1 MSIEEVLRHKFGH
14 SHFRLG
20 QREVIETI
28 LQGEHVVTV
37 LPTGTG
43 KSLCYQ
49 LPAYVQERPVLVV
62 SPLLSLMEDQV
73 QQLKASG
80 EKRVIALNSFLS
92 RNDKQQALQRLGA
105 YRFIYV
111 SPEILQNPFII
122 EALKKA
128 NIGLF
133 VVDEAHCISQWGHD
147 FRLDYLHLG
156 DVWVSLGKPTC
167 LALTATA
174 TEDVIEDI
182 ITQLKLTNVHKLIYS
197 VDRPNIALQIQKADD
212 IPHKKELLLEYVKT
226 LKTPGIVYC
235 SSRLWTE
242 ALALFLK
249 ENGIGN
255 VAYYHG
261 GMEPDQ
267 RMLIQHQFVQNQLDV
282 ICCTSAFGMGINKA
296 NIRFVIHFHLPTQME
311 AYLQEIGRAGRD
323 GNNSL
328 AVLLYNETDDELA
341 YSLMDMELPHP
352 DVIKAALMYIKFF
365 KDKHPQMMELSSMEQ
380 YLLQAVRIDEI
391 HWRFI
396 RYHLEKNGV
405 INGLAVNADFDVDQL
420 YRIITHVALD
430 RVKRKQG
437 KFQAIKQVVG
447 QSGCRRER
455 ILSYFNQEM
464 EGRPANCCDQCGID
478 LFHYQKT
485 KNEKNQQRWEFKGW
499 KEELASLLRQS
510 E

>member
-1 MSIEEVLRHKFGH
+1 MSIEEVLRRKFGH

-28 LQGEHVVTV
+28 LREEHVVTV

-92 RNDKQQALQRLGA
+92 RNDKQQALQQLGSF
-105 YRFIYV
+105 RFIYV

-182 ITQLKLTNVHKLIYS
+182 ITQLKLPNVHKLIYS
-197 VDRPNIALQIQKADD
+197 VDRPNIALQIKQADD

-226 LKTPGIVYC
+226 LKTPGIIYC
-235 SSRLWTE
+235 SSRMWTE
-242 ALALFLK
+242 ALALLLK
-249 ENGIGN
+249 ENGIEN

-267 RMLIQHQFVQNQLDV
+267 RMLIQHQFLQNQLDV
-282 ICCTSAFGMGINKA
+282 ICCTSAFGMGINKSD
-296 NIRFVIHFHLPTQME
+296 IRFVIHFHLPTQME
-311 AYLQEIGRAGRD
+311 AYLQETGRAGRD
-323 GNNSL
+323 GNDSL
-328 AVLLYNETDDELA
+328 AVLLYNEADDELA
-341 YSLMDMELPHP
+341 YSLMEMELPHP
-352 DVIKAALMYIKFF
+352 DVIKAALMYIQFF
-365 KDKHPQMMELSSMEQ
+365 KEKKPKMMELTSLEK
-380 YLLQAVRIDEI
+380 YLLQAIRLDEV

-405 INGLAVNADFDVDQL
+405 INGSMINADFDADQL
-420 YRIITHVALD
+420 YRIITRVALD
-430 RVKRKQG
+430 RVKRKQE
-437 KFQAIKQVVG
+437 KFQAVKQVVG

-464 EGRPANCCDQCGID
+464 EGRPANCCDQCGIE
-478 LFHYQKT
+478 LSHYQKT
-485 KNEKNQQRWEFKGW
+485 KYEKNKQGWEFKGW